1 MSVNLT
7 NPIFHDED
15 KAREH
20 LEAQRWPDGPFCPHC
35 GETENIHRLEG
46 KSHRPGLFQ
55 CNSCL
60 QAFTVTVGS
69 VMERSK
75 IPLTKW
81 VLAYH
86 LMAASK
92 KGMSSKQLQRMLGV
106 TYKTAWF
113 LTMRIREAMGPDA
126 KGGPIGGHGK
136 IVESDETFVGGKKKN
151 VHKGKPEPKKHAVHA
166 LVERSGQMRATHVAD
181 VTAKTLRE
189 TIAKHVAKGTTMNT
203 DDALAYYHMSKEF
216 AAHGVVNHSADEYV
230 SKDGTVH
237 IQSAEA
243 FFAILKRGVFGTF
256 HSVSEQHLQKYCN
269 EFAFRWN
276 TRSAL
281 GVEDTERA
289 NLAIKGAVGKRLT
302 YRQPDKAT
310 KPREDDA
317 GA

>member
-113 LTMRIREAMGPDA
+113 LTMRIREAAGPDLKA
-126 KGGPIGGHGK
+126 GPIGGEGK
-136 IVESDETFVGGKKKN
+136 TVESDETFVGGKKKN

-166 LVERSGQMRATHVAD
+166 LVERGGQVRATHVAD
-181 VTAKTLRE
+181 VSAKTLRKA
-189 TIAKHVAKGTTMNT
+189 IAKHVAKGTTMNT

-216 AAHGVVNHSADEYV
+216 AAHGVVNHSKDEYV
-230 SKDGTVH
+230 SKDGKTH

-243 FFAILKRGVFGTF
+243 FFAILKRGVMGSF
-256 HSVSEQHLQKYCN
+256 HSISEQHLQRYID

-289 NLAIKGAVGKRLT
+289 SLLMKGAVGKRLT
-302 YRQPDKAT
+302 YRQPDKAA
-310 KPREDDA
+310 KPREDDT